1 MTRILSSYTPM
12 QIAASV
18 AQARELDPGAHDA
31 LIADIA
37 GVLLSGRSGA
47 YAAADQV
54 AEWLADQRAQRAVEG
69 AV

>member
-1 MTRILSSYTPM
+1 MTRILSSYTPA
-12 QIAASV
+12 QIAAAV
-18 AQARELDPGAHDA
+18 AQARELDPGA

-54 AEWLADQRAQRAVEG
+54 AEWLADQRAQRAIEG
-69 AV
+69 VV